1 MTPARRTAASIVRAH
16 IVQSGK
22 ALLARRRSGPLERWT
37 TFGGWSEPGE
47 SPVETLQRELR
58 EELGIQVLKFQR
70 LADRD
75 ATWDGDPA
83 RIAVFAVIDWRGS
96 PQNAAPDEHEEI
108 AWFTY
113 DQITGLPM
121 HEQARSEAL
130 NLLSK
135 DV

>member
-22 ALLARRRSGPLERWT
+22 ALLARRRRGPLERWT

-47 SPVETLQRELR
+47 SPVETLRRELR

-70 LADRD
+70 LAVRA

-83 RIAVFAVIDWRGS
+83 QIAVFAVLDWRCS
-96 PQNAAPDEHEEI
+96 PRNAAPDEHEEI

-130 NLLSK
+130 RLLSK
-135 DV
+135 NA